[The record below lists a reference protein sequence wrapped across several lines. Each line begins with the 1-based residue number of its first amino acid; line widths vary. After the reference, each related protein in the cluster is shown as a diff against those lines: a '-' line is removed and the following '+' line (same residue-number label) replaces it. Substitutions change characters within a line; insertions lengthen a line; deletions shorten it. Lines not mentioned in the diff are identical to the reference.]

1 MFHGFSDDET
11 EDYSMPDGS
20 SGAFGPPEMEL
31 IPPATEP
38 VAVQSVPQLA
48 AHASLPEREP
58 RPIESSVLS
67 MGSSPD
73 ESYMPP
79 APAYR
84 PPPRRPIM
92 PVRPGMPFG
101 LGAAPTIAAPQQ
113 AQNHPVED
121 NPEVTERS
129 HLLGFSL
136 IASSL
141 GAVAGLRIGGIY
153 GGVAGTLFAGAAV
166 NGYRAALHAVR
177 RNPEGDREALI
188 SATYGLISAGL
199 GGYIA
204 FKSAE
209 WSKTDKPSERP
220 YSPPLIANK
229 GRLKAIY

>member
-20 SGAFGPPEMEL
+20 SGAFGPPEME
-31 IPPATEP
+31 P
-38 VAVQSVPQLA
+38 VASPASRATPASVPQLTQ
-48 AHASLPEREP
+48 ASLPELEP
-58 RPIESSVLS
+58 RPIENSVLS
-67 MGSSPD
+67 MGSSPH

-84 PPPRRPIM
+84 PAPRRPVM
-92 PVRPGMPFG
+92 PARVGMPFG
-101 LGAAPTIAAPQQ
+101 LGAAPMMVAPQQ